1 MKILTIIVSYNF
13 EKWIERCLGSLKTS
27 SHPTDIIVID
37 NCSNDRTVEI
47 IKTQYTH
54 VRLIENHANLGFGKA
69 NNIGMQLALQE
80 GYDAVFLLNQD
91 AWIGSDT
98 LATLAEQSVKHPE
111 FGILSP
117 VHLNGSGEELDKG
130 FASYAQLASIN
141 NLPHR
146 HEPISCPFINAA
158 FWFIPVSTLQ
168 RTGGFSPLFYH
179 YGEDKDYVNRL
190 HFHQYKI
197 GYIPTV
203 YGCHDRE
210 FRKVSFEGFL
220 RAERVYLLSEY
231 TNINYHFTQAFAY
244 GILAG
249 IKKLT
254 IALLKGNIKYA
265 KGYAIYADG
274 ASDTYNV
281 QHHHGAAFE
290 SELVA
295 YRIYF
300 NEKQTTDLYGK
311 FHKGLELEE
320 SQFYPTGEQL
330 KRGFGDDVIKVNSS
344 CGAGTLRGWDGTQ
357 STLIKPVAVRG
368 QRILASGPV
377 RTIVDAE
384 VKGWQYQN
392 KELNMINRYT
402 LYAGHRDA
410 QVDVLF
416 DAPLDKEVFCTGVQN
431 ITGHADMFSDH
442 NGLVASWG
450 TDWPVNDTVKYK
462 KETVGLA
469 TYIPKKY
476 VVKETSDK
484 ENFLYTISAPGKSSF
499 RYYTSFTSCKETFGY
514 PDKEKWFAY
523 VQEWKKALE
532 QPVKITVVKK

>member
-1 MKILTIIVSYNF
+1 MKTFSAICLALLAGGLSASAQGQEKKIEVIVENPWNA
-13 EKWIERCLGSLKTS
+13 EKVDEPVVIDLSSLGAGFTVKSATVFDGTNEIPSQLDDMNGDTRADELAFVINLPASGKKTLNVTLSSLKS
-27 SHPTDIIVID
+27 D
-37 NCSNDRTVEI
+37 
-47 IKTQYTH
+47 KTYP
-54 VRLIENHANLGFGKA
+54 A
-69 NNIGMQLALQE
+69 
-80 GYDAVFLLNQD
+80 
-91 AWIGSDT
+91 
-98 LATLAEQSVKHPE
+98 
-111 FGILSP
+111 
-117 VHLNGSGEELDKG
+117 
-130 FASYAQLASIN
+130 
-141 NLPHR
+141 
-146 HEPISCPFINAA
+146 
-158 FWFIPVSTLQ
+158 
-168 RTGGFSPLFYH
+168 
-179 YGEDKDYVNRL
+179 
-190 HFHQYKI
+190 
-197 GYIPTV
+197 
-203 YGCHDRE
+203 
-210 FRKVSFEGFL
+210 
-220 RAERVYLLSEY
+220 RVYAEMLFRTS
-231 TNINYHFTQAFAY
+231 
-244 GILAG
+244 
-249 IKKLT
+249 KK
-254 IALLKGNIKYA
+254 NKYA

-281 QHHHGAAFE
+281 QHHHGVAFE

-320 SQFYPTGEQL
+320 SQFYPTDEQL

>member
-1 MKILTIIVSYNF
+1 MKTFSAICLALLAGELSASAQGQEKKIEVIVENPWNA
-13 EKWIERCLGSLKTS
+13 EKVDEPVVIDLSSLGAGFTVKSATVFDGTNEIPSQLDDMNGDTRADELAFVINLPASGKKTLNVTLSSLKS
-27 SHPTDIIVID
+27 D
-37 NCSNDRTVEI
+37 
-47 IKTQYTH
+47 KTYP
-54 VRLIENHANLGFGKA
+54 A
-69 NNIGMQLALQE
+69 
-80 GYDAVFLLNQD
+80 
-91 AWIGSDT
+91 
-98 LATLAEQSVKHPE
+98 
-111 FGILSP
+111 
-117 VHLNGSGEELDKG
+117 
-130 FASYAQLASIN
+130 
-141 NLPHR
+141 
-146 HEPISCPFINAA
+146 
-158 FWFIPVSTLQ
+158 
-168 RTGGFSPLFYH
+168 
-179 YGEDKDYVNRL
+179 
-190 HFHQYKI
+190 
-197 GYIPTV
+197 
-203 YGCHDRE
+203 
-210 FRKVSFEGFL
+210 
-220 RAERVYLLSEY
+220 RVYAEMLLRTS
-231 TNINYHFTQAFAY
+231 
-244 GILAG
+244 
-249 IKKLT
+249 KK
-254 IALLKGNIKYA
+254 NKYA

-416 DAPLDKEVFCTGVQN
+416 DAQLDKEVFCTGVQN

>member
-1 MKILTIIVSYNF
+1 MKTFSAICLALLAGELSASAQGQEKKIEVIVENPWNA
-13 EKWIERCLGSLKTS
+13 EKVDEPVVIDLSSLGAGFTVKSATVFDGTNEIPSQLDDMNGDTRADELAFVINLPASGKKTLNVTLSSLKS
-27 SHPTDIIVID
+27 D
-37 NCSNDRTVEI
+37 
-47 IKTQYTH
+47 KTYP
-54 VRLIENHANLGFGKA
+54 A
-69 NNIGMQLALQE
+69 
-80 GYDAVFLLNQD
+80 
-91 AWIGSDT
+91 
-98 LATLAEQSVKHPE
+98 
-111 FGILSP
+111 
-117 VHLNGSGEELDKG
+117 
-130 FASYAQLASIN
+130 
-141 NLPHR
+141 
-146 HEPISCPFINAA
+146 
-158 FWFIPVSTLQ
+158 
-168 RTGGFSPLFYH
+168 
-179 YGEDKDYVNRL
+179 
-190 HFHQYKI
+190 
-197 GYIPTV
+197 
-203 YGCHDRE
+203 
-210 FRKVSFEGFL
+210 
-220 RAERVYLLSEY
+220 RVYAEMLFRTS
-231 TNINYHFTQAFAY
+231 
-244 GILAG
+244 
-249 IKKLT
+249 KK
-254 IALLKGNIKYA
+254 NKYA

-532 QPVKITVVKK
+532 QPVKNTVVKK

>member
-1 MKILTIIVSYNF
+1 MKTFSAICLALLAGELSASAQGQEKKIEVIVENPWNA
-13 EKWIERCLGSLKTS
+13 EKVDEPVVIDLSSLGAGFTVKSATVFDGTNEIPSQLDDMNGDTRADELAFVINLPASGKKTLNVTLSSLKS
-27 SHPTDIIVID
+27 D
-37 NCSNDRTVEI
+37 
-47 IKTQYTH
+47 KTYP
-54 VRLIENHANLGFGKA
+54 A
-69 NNIGMQLALQE
+69 
-80 GYDAVFLLNQD
+80 
-91 AWIGSDT
+91 
-98 LATLAEQSVKHPE
+98 
-111 FGILSP
+111 
-117 VHLNGSGEELDKG
+117 
-130 FASYAQLASIN
+130 
-141 NLPHR
+141 
-146 HEPISCPFINAA
+146 
-158 FWFIPVSTLQ
+158 
-168 RTGGFSPLFYH
+168 
-179 YGEDKDYVNRL
+179 
-190 HFHQYKI
+190 
-197 GYIPTV
+197 
-203 YGCHDRE
+203 
-210 FRKVSFEGFL
+210 
-220 RAERVYLLSEY
+220 RVYAEMLFRTS
-231 TNINYHFTQAFAY
+231 
-244 GILAG
+244 
-249 IKKLT
+249 KK
-254 IALLKGNIKYA
+254 NKYA

-320 SQFYPTGEQL
+320 SQFYPTDEQL

-357 STLIKPVAVRG
+357 STLIKPV
-368 QRILASGPV
+368 

-384 VKGWQYQN
+384 VKGWQYRN

>member
-1 MKILTIIVSYNF
+1 MKTFSAICLALLAGGLSASAQGQEKKIEVIVENPWNA
-13 EKWIERCLGSLKTS
+13 EKVDEPVVIDLSSLGAGFTVKSATVFDGTNEIPSQLDDMNGDTHADELAFVINLPASGKKTLNVTLSSLKS
-27 SHPTDIIVID
+27 D
-37 NCSNDRTVEI
+37 
-47 IKTQYTH
+47 KTYP
-54 VRLIENHANLGFGKA
+54 A
-69 NNIGMQLALQE
+69 
-80 GYDAVFLLNQD
+80 
-91 AWIGSDT
+91 
-98 LATLAEQSVKHPE
+98 
-111 FGILSP
+111 
-117 VHLNGSGEELDKG
+117 
-130 FASYAQLASIN
+130 
-141 NLPHR
+141 
-146 HEPISCPFINAA
+146 
-158 FWFIPVSTLQ
+158 
-168 RTGGFSPLFYH
+168 
-179 YGEDKDYVNRL
+179 
-190 HFHQYKI
+190 
-197 GYIPTV
+197 
-203 YGCHDRE
+203 
-210 FRKVSFEGFL
+210 
-220 RAERVYLLSEY
+220 RVYAEMLFRTS
-231 TNINYHFTQAFAY
+231 
-244 GILAG
+244 
-249 IKKLT
+249 KK
-254 IALLKGNIKYA
+254 NKYA

-320 SQFYPTGEQL
+320 SQFYPTDEQL

>member
-1 MKILTIIVSYNF
+1 MKTFSAICLALLAGELSASAQGQEKKIEVIVENPWNA
-13 EKWIERCLGSLKTS
+13 EKVDEPVVIDLSSLGAGFTVKSATVFDGTNEIPSQLDDMNGDTRADELAFVINLPASGKKTLNVTLSSLKS
-27 SHPTDIIVID
+27 D
-37 NCSNDRTVEI
+37 
-47 IKTQYTH
+47 KTYP
-54 VRLIENHANLGFGKA
+54 A
-69 NNIGMQLALQE
+69 
-80 GYDAVFLLNQD
+80 
-91 AWIGSDT
+91 
-98 LATLAEQSVKHPE
+98 
-111 FGILSP
+111 
-117 VHLNGSGEELDKG
+117 
-130 FASYAQLASIN
+130 
-141 NLPHR
+141 
-146 HEPISCPFINAA
+146 
-158 FWFIPVSTLQ
+158 
-168 RTGGFSPLFYH
+168 
-179 YGEDKDYVNRL
+179 
-190 HFHQYKI
+190 
-197 GYIPTV
+197 
-203 YGCHDRE
+203 
-210 FRKVSFEGFL
+210 
-220 RAERVYLLSEY
+220 RVYAEMLLRTS
-231 TNINYHFTQAFAY
+231 
-244 GILAG
+244 
-249 IKKLT
+249 KK
-254 IALLKGNIKYA
+254 NKYA

-450 TDWPVNDTVKYK
+450 TDWPVNDTLKYK

>member
-1 MKILTIIVSYNF
+1 MKTFSAICLALLAGGLSASAQGQEKKIEVIVENPWNAEKVDEPVVIDLSSLGAGFTVKSATVFDGTNEIPSQLDDMNGDTRADELAFVINLPASGKKTLNVILS
-13 EKWIERCLGSLKTS
+13 SLKS
-27 SHPTDIIVID
+27 D
-37 NCSNDRTVEI
+37 
-47 IKTQYTH
+47 KTYP
-54 VRLIENHANLGFGKA
+54 A
-69 NNIGMQLALQE
+69 
-80 GYDAVFLLNQD
+80 
-91 AWIGSDT
+91 
-98 LATLAEQSVKHPE
+98 
-111 FGILSP
+111 
-117 VHLNGSGEELDKG
+117 
-130 FASYAQLASIN
+130 
-141 NLPHR
+141 
-146 HEPISCPFINAA
+146 
-158 FWFIPVSTLQ
+158 
-168 RTGGFSPLFYH
+168 
-179 YGEDKDYVNRL
+179 
-190 HFHQYKI
+190 
-197 GYIPTV
+197 
-203 YGCHDRE
+203 
-210 FRKVSFEGFL
+210 
-220 RAERVYLLSEY
+220 RVYAEMLFRTS
-231 TNINYHFTQAFAY
+231 
-244 GILAG
+244 
-249 IKKLT
+249 KK
-254 IALLKGNIKYA
+254 NKYA

-320 SQFYPTGEQL
+320 SQFYPTDEQL

-523 VQEWKKALE
+523 VQEWKRRWNSRSKL
-532 QPVKITVVKK
+532 QSSRNSHNINTTSGHRS

>member
-1 MKILTIIVSYNF
+1 MKTFSAICLALLAGGLSASAQGQEKEIEVIVENPWNAEKIDEPVVIDLSSLGAGFTVKSATVFDGTNEIPSQLDDMNGDTRADELAFVINLPASGKKTLNVILS
-13 EKWIERCLGSLKTS
+13 SLKS
-27 SHPTDIIVID
+27 D
-37 NCSNDRTVEI
+37 
-47 IKTQYTH
+47 KTYP
-54 VRLIENHANLGFGKA
+54 A
-69 NNIGMQLALQE
+69 
-80 GYDAVFLLNQD
+80 
-91 AWIGSDT
+91 
-98 LATLAEQSVKHPE
+98 
-111 FGILSP
+111 
-117 VHLNGSGEELDKG
+117 
-130 FASYAQLASIN
+130 
-141 NLPHR
+141 
-146 HEPISCPFINAA
+146 
-158 FWFIPVSTLQ
+158 
-168 RTGGFSPLFYH
+168 
-179 YGEDKDYVNRL
+179 
-190 HFHQYKI
+190 
-197 GYIPTV
+197 
-203 YGCHDRE
+203 
-210 FRKVSFEGFL
+210 
-220 RAERVYLLSEY
+220 RVYAEMLFRTS
-231 TNINYHFTQAFAY
+231 
-244 GILAG
+244 
-249 IKKLT
+249 KK
-254 IALLKGNIKYA
+254 NKYA

-514 PDKEKWFAY
+514 PNKEKWFAY

>member
-1 MKILTIIVSYNF
+1 MKTFSAICLALLAGELSASAQGQEKKIEVIVENPWNA
-13 EKWIERCLGSLKTS
+13 EKVDEPVVIDLSSLGAGFTVKSATVFDGTNEIPSQLDDMNGDTRADELAFVINLPASGKKTLNVTLSSLKS
-27 SHPTDIIVID
+27 D
-37 NCSNDRTVEI
+37 
-47 IKTQYTH
+47 KTYP
-54 VRLIENHANLGFGKA
+54 A
-69 NNIGMQLALQE
+69 
-80 GYDAVFLLNQD
+80 
-91 AWIGSDT
+91 
-98 LATLAEQSVKHPE
+98 
-111 FGILSP
+111 
-117 VHLNGSGEELDKG
+117 
-130 FASYAQLASIN
+130 
-141 NLPHR
+141 
-146 HEPISCPFINAA
+146 
-158 FWFIPVSTLQ
+158 
-168 RTGGFSPLFYH
+168 
-179 YGEDKDYVNRL
+179 
-190 HFHQYKI
+190 
-197 GYIPTV
+197 
-203 YGCHDRE
+203 
-210 FRKVSFEGFL
+210 
-220 RAERVYLLSEY
+220 RVYAEMLFRTS
-231 TNINYHFTQAFAY
+231 
-244 GILAG
+244 
-249 IKKLT
+249 KK
-254 IALLKGNIKYA
+254 NKYA

>member
-1 MKILTIIVSYNF
+1 MKTFSAICLALLAGELSASAQGQEKKIEVIVENPWNA
-13 EKWIERCLGSLKTS
+13 EKIDEPVVIDLSSLGAGFTVKSATVFDGTNEIPSQLDDMNGDTRADELAFVINLPASGKKTLNVTLSSLKS
-27 SHPTDIIVID
+27 D
-37 NCSNDRTVEI
+37 
-47 IKTQYTH
+47 KTYP
-54 VRLIENHANLGFGKA
+54 A
-69 NNIGMQLALQE
+69 
-80 GYDAVFLLNQD
+80 
-91 AWIGSDT
+91 
-98 LATLAEQSVKHPE
+98 
-111 FGILSP
+111 
-117 VHLNGSGEELDKG
+117 
-130 FASYAQLASIN
+130 
-141 NLPHR
+141 
-146 HEPISCPFINAA
+146 
-158 FWFIPVSTLQ
+158 
-168 RTGGFSPLFYH
+168 
-179 YGEDKDYVNRL
+179 
-190 HFHQYKI
+190 
-197 GYIPTV
+197 
-203 YGCHDRE
+203 
-210 FRKVSFEGFL
+210 
-220 RAERVYLLSEY
+220 RVYAEMLFRTS
-231 TNINYHFTQAFAY
+231 
-244 GILAG
+244 
-249 IKKLT
+249 KK
-254 IALLKGNIKYA
+254 NKYA

-320 SQFYPTGEQL
+320 SQFYPTDEQL

>member
-1 MKILTIIVSYNF
+1 MKTFSAICLALLAGGLSASAQGQEKEIEVIVENPWNAEKIDEPVVIDLSSLGAGFTVKSATVFDGTNEISSQLDDMNGDTRADELAFVINLPASGKKTLNVILS
-13 EKWIERCLGSLKTS
+13 SLKS
-27 SHPTDIIVID
+27 D
-37 NCSNDRTVEI
+37 
-47 IKTQYTH
+47 KTYP
-54 VRLIENHANLGFGKA
+54 A
-69 NNIGMQLALQE
+69 
-80 GYDAVFLLNQD
+80 
-91 AWIGSDT
+91 
-98 LATLAEQSVKHPE
+98 
-111 FGILSP
+111 
-117 VHLNGSGEELDKG
+117 
-130 FASYAQLASIN
+130 
-141 NLPHR
+141 
-146 HEPISCPFINAA
+146 
-158 FWFIPVSTLQ
+158 
-168 RTGGFSPLFYH
+168 
-179 YGEDKDYVNRL
+179 
-190 HFHQYKI
+190 
-197 GYIPTV
+197 
-203 YGCHDRE
+203 
-210 FRKVSFEGFL
+210 
-220 RAERVYLLSEY
+220 RVYAEMLFRTS
-231 TNINYHFTQAFAY
+231 
-244 GILAG
+244 
-249 IKKLT
+249 KK
-254 IALLKGNIKYA
+254 NKYA

-484 ENFLYTISAPGKSSF
+484 ENFLYTISAPRKSSF

>member
-1 MKILTIIVSYNF
+1 MKTFSAICLALLAGELSASAQGQEKKIEVIVENPWNA
-13 EKWIERCLGSLKTS
+13 EKGDEPVVIDLSSLGAGFTVKSATVFDGTNEIPSQLDDMNGDTRADELAFVINLPASGKKTLNVTLSSLKS
-27 SHPTDIIVID
+27 D
-37 NCSNDRTVEI
+37 
-47 IKTQYTH
+47 KTYP
-54 VRLIENHANLGFGKA
+54 A
-69 NNIGMQLALQE
+69 
-80 GYDAVFLLNQD
+80 
-91 AWIGSDT
+91 
-98 LATLAEQSVKHPE
+98 
-111 FGILSP
+111 
-117 VHLNGSGEELDKG
+117 
-130 FASYAQLASIN
+130 
-141 NLPHR
+141 
-146 HEPISCPFINAA
+146 
-158 FWFIPVSTLQ
+158 
-168 RTGGFSPLFYH
+168 
-179 YGEDKDYVNRL
+179 
-190 HFHQYKI
+190 
-197 GYIPTV
+197 
-203 YGCHDRE
+203 
-210 FRKVSFEGFL
+210 
-220 RAERVYLLSEY
+220 RVYAEMLLRTS
-231 TNINYHFTQAFAY
+231 
-244 GILAG
+244 
-249 IKKLT
+249 KK
-254 IALLKGNIKYA
+254 NKYA

>member
-1 MKILTIIVSYNF
+1 MKTFSAICLALLAGELSASAQGQEKKIEVIVENPWNA
-13 EKWIERCLGSLKTS
+13 EKVDEPVVIDLSSLGAGFTVKSATVFDGTNEIPSQLDDMNGDTRADELAFVINLPASGKKTLNVTLSSLKS
-27 SHPTDIIVID
+27 D
-37 NCSNDRTVEI
+37 
-47 IKTQYTH
+47 KTYP
-54 VRLIENHANLGFGKA
+54 A
-69 NNIGMQLALQE
+69 
-80 GYDAVFLLNQD
+80 
-91 AWIGSDT
+91 
-98 LATLAEQSVKHPE
+98 
-111 FGILSP
+111 
-117 VHLNGSGEELDKG
+117 
-130 FASYAQLASIN
+130 
-141 NLPHR
+141 
-146 HEPISCPFINAA
+146 
-158 FWFIPVSTLQ
+158 
-168 RTGGFSPLFYH
+168 
-179 YGEDKDYVNRL
+179 
-190 HFHQYKI
+190 
-197 GYIPTV
+197 
-203 YGCHDRE
+203 
-210 FRKVSFEGFL
+210 
-220 RAERVYLLSEY
+220 RVYAEMLFRTS
-231 TNINYHFTQAFAY
+231 
-244 GILAG
+244 
-249 IKKLT
+249 KK
-254 IALLKGNIKYA
+254 NKYA

-484 ENFLYTISAPGKSSF
+484 ENFLYTISVPGKSSF

>member
-1 MKILTIIVSYNF
+1 MKTFSAICLALLAGGLSASAQGQEKKIEVIVENPWNA
-13 EKWIERCLGSLKTS
+13 EKVDEPVVIDLSSLGAGFTVKSATVFDGTNEIPSQLDDMNGDTRADELAFVINLPALGKKTLNVTLSSLKS
-27 SHPTDIIVID
+27 D
-37 NCSNDRTVEI
+37 
-47 IKTQYTH
+47 KTYP
-54 VRLIENHANLGFGKA
+54 A
-69 NNIGMQLALQE
+69 
-80 GYDAVFLLNQD
+80 
-91 AWIGSDT
+91 
-98 LATLAEQSVKHPE
+98 
-111 FGILSP
+111 
-117 VHLNGSGEELDKG
+117 
-130 FASYAQLASIN
+130 
-141 NLPHR
+141 
-146 HEPISCPFINAA
+146 
-158 FWFIPVSTLQ
+158 
-168 RTGGFSPLFYH
+168 
-179 YGEDKDYVNRL
+179 
-190 HFHQYKI
+190 
-197 GYIPTV
+197 
-203 YGCHDRE
+203 
-210 FRKVSFEGFL
+210 
-220 RAERVYLLSEY
+220 RVYAEMLFRTS
-231 TNINYHFTQAFAY
+231 
-244 GILAG
+244 
-249 IKKLT
+249 KK
-254 IALLKGNIKYA
+254 NKYA

-320 SQFYPTGEQL
+320 SQFYPTDEQL

>member
-1 MKILTIIVSYNF
+1 MKTFSAICLALLAGGLSASAQGQEKKIEVIVENPWNA
-13 EKWIERCLGSLKTS
+13 EKVDEPVVIDLSSLGAGFTVKSATVFDGTNEIPSQLDDMNGDTRADELAFVINLPASGKKTLNVTLSSLKS
-27 SHPTDIIVID
+27 D
-37 NCSNDRTVEI
+37 
-47 IKTQYTH
+47 KTYP
-54 VRLIENHANLGFGKA
+54 A
-69 NNIGMQLALQE
+69 
-80 GYDAVFLLNQD
+80 
-91 AWIGSDT
+91 
-98 LATLAEQSVKHPE
+98 
-111 FGILSP
+111 
-117 VHLNGSGEELDKG
+117 
-130 FASYAQLASIN
+130 
-141 NLPHR
+141 
-146 HEPISCPFINAA
+146 
-158 FWFIPVSTLQ
+158 
-168 RTGGFSPLFYH
+168 
-179 YGEDKDYVNRL
+179 
-190 HFHQYKI
+190 
-197 GYIPTV
+197 
-203 YGCHDRE
+203 
-210 FRKVSFEGFL
+210 
-220 RAERVYLLSEY
+220 RVYAEMLFRTS
-231 TNINYHFTQAFAY
+231 
-244 GILAG
+244 
-249 IKKLT
+249 KK
-254 IALLKGNIKYA
+254 NKYA

-320 SQFYPTGEQL
+320 SQFYPTDEQL
-330 KRGFGDDVIKVNSS
+330 KRSFGDDVIKVNSS

-410 QVDVLF
+410 QIDVLF

>member
-1 MKILTIIVSYNF
+1 MKTFSAICLALLAGGLSALAQGQEKKIEVIVENLWNA
-13 EKWIERCLGSLKTS
+13 EKVDEPVVIDLSSLGAGFTVKSATVFDGTNEIPSQLDDMNGDTRADELAFVINLPASGKKTLNVTLSSLKS
-27 SHPTDIIVID
+27 D
-37 NCSNDRTVEI
+37 
-47 IKTQYTH
+47 KTYP
-54 VRLIENHANLGFGKA
+54 A
-69 NNIGMQLALQE
+69 
-80 GYDAVFLLNQD
+80 
-91 AWIGSDT
+91 
-98 LATLAEQSVKHPE
+98 
-111 FGILSP
+111 
-117 VHLNGSGEELDKG
+117 
-130 FASYAQLASIN
+130 
-141 NLPHR
+141 
-146 HEPISCPFINAA
+146 
-158 FWFIPVSTLQ
+158 
-168 RTGGFSPLFYH
+168 
-179 YGEDKDYVNRL
+179 
-190 HFHQYKI
+190 
-197 GYIPTV
+197 
-203 YGCHDRE
+203 
-210 FRKVSFEGFL
+210 
-220 RAERVYLLSEY
+220 RVYAEMLFRTS
-231 TNINYHFTQAFAY
+231 
-244 GILAG
+244 
-249 IKKLT
+249 KK
-254 IALLKGNIKYA
+254 NKYA

-320 SQFYPTGEQL
+320 SQFYPTDEQL

-484 ENFLYTISAPGKSSF
+484 ENFLYTISVPGKSSF

>member
-1 MKILTIIVSYNF
+1 MKTFSAICLALLAGGLSASAQGQEKEIEVIVENPWNA
-13 EKWIERCLGSLKTS
+13 EKVDEPVVIDLSSLGAGFTVKSATVFDGTNEIPSQLDDMNGDTRADELAFVINLPASGKKTLNVTLSSLKS
-27 SHPTDIIVID
+27 D
-37 NCSNDRTVEI
+37 
-47 IKTQYTH
+47 KTYP
-54 VRLIENHANLGFGKA
+54 A
-69 NNIGMQLALQE
+69 
-80 GYDAVFLLNQD
+80 
-91 AWIGSDT
+91 
-98 LATLAEQSVKHPE
+98 
-111 FGILSP
+111 
-117 VHLNGSGEELDKG
+117 
-130 FASYAQLASIN
+130 
-141 NLPHR
+141 
-146 HEPISCPFINAA
+146 
-158 FWFIPVSTLQ
+158 
-168 RTGGFSPLFYH
+168 
-179 YGEDKDYVNRL
+179 
-190 HFHQYKI
+190 
-197 GYIPTV
+197 
-203 YGCHDRE
+203 
-210 FRKVSFEGFL
+210 
-220 RAERVYLLSEY
+220 RVYAEMLFRTS
-231 TNINYHFTQAFAY
+231 
-244 GILAG
+244 
-249 IKKLT
+249 KK
-254 IALLKGNIKYA
+254 NKYA
-265 KGYAIYADG
+265 KGYAIYVDG

>member
-1 MKILTIIVSYNF
+1 MKTLSAICLALLAGELSASAQGQEKKIEVIVENPWNAEKIDEPVVIDLSSLGAGFTVKSATVFDGTNEIPSQLDDMNGDTRADELAFVINLPASGKKTLNVILS
-13 EKWIERCLGSLKTS
+13 SLKS
-27 SHPTDIIVID
+27 D
-37 NCSNDRTVEI
+37 
-47 IKTQYTH
+47 KTYP
-54 VRLIENHANLGFGKA
+54 A
-69 NNIGMQLALQE
+69 
-80 GYDAVFLLNQD
+80 
-91 AWIGSDT
+91 
-98 LATLAEQSVKHPE
+98 
-111 FGILSP
+111 
-117 VHLNGSGEELDKG
+117 
-130 FASYAQLASIN
+130 
-141 NLPHR
+141 
-146 HEPISCPFINAA
+146 
-158 FWFIPVSTLQ
+158 
-168 RTGGFSPLFYH
+168 
-179 YGEDKDYVNRL
+179 
-190 HFHQYKI
+190 
-197 GYIPTV
+197 
-203 YGCHDRE
+203 
-210 FRKVSFEGFL
+210 
-220 RAERVYLLSEY
+220 RVYAEMLFRTS
-231 TNINYHFTQAFAY
+231 
-244 GILAG
+244 
-249 IKKLT
+249 KK
-254 IALLKGNIKYA
+254 NKYA

>member
-1 MKILTIIVSYNF
+1 MKTFSAICLALLAGELSASAQGQEKKIEVIVENPWNA
-13 EKWIERCLGSLKTS
+13 EKVDEPVVIDLSSLGAGFTVKSATVFDGTNEISSQLDDMNGDTRADELAFVINLPASGKKTLNVTLSSLKS
-27 SHPTDIIVID
+27 D
-37 NCSNDRTVEI
+37 
-47 IKTQYTH
+47 KTYP
-54 VRLIENHANLGFGKA
+54 A
-69 NNIGMQLALQE
+69 
-80 GYDAVFLLNQD
+80 
-91 AWIGSDT
+91 
-98 LATLAEQSVKHPE
+98 
-111 FGILSP
+111 
-117 VHLNGSGEELDKG
+117 
-130 FASYAQLASIN
+130 
-141 NLPHR
+141 
-146 HEPISCPFINAA
+146 
-158 FWFIPVSTLQ
+158 
-168 RTGGFSPLFYH
+168 
-179 YGEDKDYVNRL
+179 
-190 HFHQYKI
+190 
-197 GYIPTV
+197 
-203 YGCHDRE
+203 
-210 FRKVSFEGFL
+210 
-220 RAERVYLLSEY
+220 RVYAEMLLRTS
-231 TNINYHFTQAFAY
+231 
-244 GILAG
+244 
-249 IKKLT
+249 KK
-254 IALLKGNIKYA
+254 NKYA

>member
-1 MKILTIIVSYNF
+1 MKTFSAICLALLAGELSASAQGQEKKIEVIVENPWNA
-13 EKWIERCLGSLKTS
+13 EKVDEPVVIDLSSLGAGFTVKSATVFNGTNEIPSQLDDMNGDTRADELAFVINLPASGKKTLNVTLSSLKS
-27 SHPTDIIVID
+27 D
-37 NCSNDRTVEI
+37 
-47 IKTQYTH
+47 KTYP
-54 VRLIENHANLGFGKA
+54 A
-69 NNIGMQLALQE
+69 
-80 GYDAVFLLNQD
+80 
-91 AWIGSDT
+91 
-98 LATLAEQSVKHPE
+98 
-111 FGILSP
+111 
-117 VHLNGSGEELDKG
+117 
-130 FASYAQLASIN
+130 
-141 NLPHR
+141 
-146 HEPISCPFINAA
+146 
-158 FWFIPVSTLQ
+158 
-168 RTGGFSPLFYH
+168 
-179 YGEDKDYVNRL
+179 
-190 HFHQYKI
+190 
-197 GYIPTV
+197 
-203 YGCHDRE
+203 
-210 FRKVSFEGFL
+210 
-220 RAERVYLLSEY
+220 RVYAEMLLRTS
-231 TNINYHFTQAFAY
+231 
-244 GILAG
+244 
-249 IKKLT
+249 KK
-254 IALLKGNIKYA
+254 NKYA

>member
-1 MKILTIIVSYNF
+1 MKTFSAICLALLAGGLSASAQGQEKEIEVIVENPWNA
-13 EKWIERCLGSLKTS
+13 EKIDE
-27 SHPTDIIVID
+27 PVVID
-37 NCSNDRTVEI
+37 LSSLGAGFTVKSATVFDGTNEI
-47 IKTQYTH
+47 PS
-54 VRLIENHANLGFGKA
+54 
-69 NNIGMQLALQE
+69 QLDDMN
-80 GYDAVFLLNQD
+80 G
-91 AWIGSDT
+91 DT
-98 LATLAEQSVKHPE
+98 RADELAFV
-111 FGILSP
+111 I
-117 VHLNGSGEELDKG
+117 
-130 FASYAQLASIN
+130 
-141 NLPHR
+141 NLPA
-146 HEPISCPFINAA
+146 SGKK
-158 FWFIPVSTLQ
+158 TLNVTLS
-168 RTGGFSPLFYH
+168 RLKS
-179 YGEDKDYVNRL
+179 DKTY
-190 HFHQYKI
+190 
-197 GYIPTV
+197 P
-203 YGCHDRE
+203 
-210 FRKVSFEGFL
+210 
-220 RAERVYLLSEY
+220 ARVYAEMLFRTS
-231 TNINYHFTQAFAY
+231 
-244 GILAG
+244 
-249 IKKLT
+249 KK
-254 IALLKGNIKYA
+254 NKYA

>member
-1 MKILTIIVSYNF
+1 MKTFSAICLALLAGELSASAQGQEKKIEVIVENPWNA
-13 EKWIERCLGSLKTS
+13 EKVDEPVVIDLSSLGAGFTVKSATVFDGTNEIPSQLDDMNGDTRADELAFVINLPASGKKTLNVTLSSLKS
-27 SHPTDIIVID
+27 D
-37 NCSNDRTVEI
+37 
-47 IKTQYTH
+47 KTYP
-54 VRLIENHANLGFGKA
+54 A
-69 NNIGMQLALQE
+69 
-80 GYDAVFLLNQD
+80 
-91 AWIGSDT
+91 
-98 LATLAEQSVKHPE
+98 
-111 FGILSP
+111 
-117 VHLNGSGEELDKG
+117 
-130 FASYAQLASIN
+130 
-141 NLPHR
+141 
-146 HEPISCPFINAA
+146 
-158 FWFIPVSTLQ
+158 
-168 RTGGFSPLFYH
+168 
-179 YGEDKDYVNRL
+179 
-190 HFHQYKI
+190 
-197 GYIPTV
+197 
-203 YGCHDRE
+203 
-210 FRKVSFEGFL
+210 
-220 RAERVYLLSEY
+220 RVYAEMLFRTS
-231 TNINYHFTQAFAY
+231 
-244 GILAG
+244 
-249 IKKLT
+249 KK
-254 IALLKGNIKYA
+254 NKYA

-274 ASDTYNV
+274 ASDTYNI

-392 KELNMINRYT
+392 KEVNMINRYT

>member
-1 MKILTIIVSYNF
+1 MKTFSAICLALLAGGLSASAQGQEKKIEVIVENPWNAEKVDEPVVIDLSYLGAGFTVKSATVFDGTNEIPSQLDDMNGDTRADELAFVINLPASGKKTLNVILS
-13 EKWIERCLGSLKTS
+13 SLKS
-27 SHPTDIIVID
+27 D
-37 NCSNDRTVEI
+37 
-47 IKTQYTH
+47 KTYP
-54 VRLIENHANLGFGKA
+54 A
-69 NNIGMQLALQE
+69 
-80 GYDAVFLLNQD
+80 
-91 AWIGSDT
+91 
-98 LATLAEQSVKHPE
+98 
-111 FGILSP
+111 
-117 VHLNGSGEELDKG
+117 
-130 FASYAQLASIN
+130 
-141 NLPHR
+141 
-146 HEPISCPFINAA
+146 
-158 FWFIPVSTLQ
+158 
-168 RTGGFSPLFYH
+168 
-179 YGEDKDYVNRL
+179 
-190 HFHQYKI
+190 
-197 GYIPTV
+197 
-203 YGCHDRE
+203 
-210 FRKVSFEGFL
+210 
-220 RAERVYLLSEY
+220 RVYAEMLFRTS
-231 TNINYHFTQAFAY
+231 
-244 GILAG
+244 
-249 IKKLT
+249 KK
-254 IALLKGNIKYA
+254 NKYA

-320 SQFYPTGEQL
+320 SQFYPTDEQL

>member
-1 MKILTIIVSYNF
+1 MKTFSAICLALLAGGLSASAQGQEKKIEVIVENPWNA
-13 EKWIERCLGSLKTS
+13 EKVDEPVVIDLSSLGAGFTVKSATVFDGTNEIPSQLDDMNGNTRADELAFVINLPASGKKTLNVTLSSLKS
-27 SHPTDIIVID
+27 D
-37 NCSNDRTVEI
+37 
-47 IKTQYTH
+47 KTYP
-54 VRLIENHANLGFGKA
+54 A
-69 NNIGMQLALQE
+69 
-80 GYDAVFLLNQD
+80 
-91 AWIGSDT
+91 
-98 LATLAEQSVKHPE
+98 
-111 FGILSP
+111 
-117 VHLNGSGEELDKG
+117 
-130 FASYAQLASIN
+130 
-141 NLPHR
+141 
-146 HEPISCPFINAA
+146 
-158 FWFIPVSTLQ
+158 
-168 RTGGFSPLFYH
+168 
-179 YGEDKDYVNRL
+179 
-190 HFHQYKI
+190 
-197 GYIPTV
+197 
-203 YGCHDRE
+203 
-210 FRKVSFEGFL
+210 
-220 RAERVYLLSEY
+220 RVYAEMLFRTS
-231 TNINYHFTQAFAY
+231 
-244 GILAG
+244 
-249 IKKLT
+249 KK
-254 IALLKGNIKYA
+254 NKYA

-320 SQFYPTGEQL
+320 SQFYPTDEQL

-523 VQEWKKALE
+523 VQVWKKALE

>member
-1 MKILTIIVSYNF
+1 MKTFSAICLALLAGGLSASAQGQEKKIEVIVENPWNAEKVDEPVVIDLSSLGAGFTVKSATVFDGTNEIPSQLDDMNGDTRADELAFVINLPASGKKTLNVILS
-13 EKWIERCLGSLKTS
+13 SLKS
-27 SHPTDIIVID
+27 D
-37 NCSNDRTVEI
+37 
-47 IKTQYTH
+47 KTYP
-54 VRLIENHANLGFGKA
+54 A
-69 NNIGMQLALQE
+69 
-80 GYDAVFLLNQD
+80 
-91 AWIGSDT
+91 
-98 LATLAEQSVKHPE
+98 
-111 FGILSP
+111 
-117 VHLNGSGEELDKG
+117 
-130 FASYAQLASIN
+130 
-141 NLPHR
+141 
-146 HEPISCPFINAA
+146 
-158 FWFIPVSTLQ
+158 
-168 RTGGFSPLFYH
+168 
-179 YGEDKDYVNRL
+179 
-190 HFHQYKI
+190 
-197 GYIPTV
+197 
-203 YGCHDRE
+203 
-210 FRKVSFEGFL
+210 
-220 RAERVYLLSEY
+220 RVYAEMLFRTS
-231 TNINYHFTQAFAY
+231 
-244 GILAG
+244 
-249 IKKLT
+249 KK
-254 IALLKGNIKYA
+254 NKYA

-320 SQFYPTGEQL
+320 SQFYPTDEQL

-514 PDKEKWFAY
+514 PNKEKWFAY
-523 VQEWKKALE
+523 IQEWKKALE

>member
-1 MKILTIIVSYNF
+1 MKTFSAICLALLAGGLSASAQGQEKKIEVIVENPWNA
-13 EKWIERCLGSLKTS
+13 EKVDEPVVIDLSSLGAGFTVKSATVFDGTNEIPSQLDDMNGDTRADELAFVINLPASGKKTLNVTLSSLKS
-27 SHPTDIIVID
+27 D
-37 NCSNDRTVEI
+37 
-47 IKTQYTH
+47 KTYP
-54 VRLIENHANLGFGKA
+54 A
-69 NNIGMQLALQE
+69 
-80 GYDAVFLLNQD
+80 
-91 AWIGSDT
+91 
-98 LATLAEQSVKHPE
+98 
-111 FGILSP
+111 
-117 VHLNGSGEELDKG
+117 
-130 FASYAQLASIN
+130 
-141 NLPHR
+141 
-146 HEPISCPFINAA
+146 
-158 FWFIPVSTLQ
+158 
-168 RTGGFSPLFYH
+168 
-179 YGEDKDYVNRL
+179 
-190 HFHQYKI
+190 
-197 GYIPTV
+197 
-203 YGCHDRE
+203 
-210 FRKVSFEGFL
+210 
-220 RAERVYLLSEY
+220 RVYAEMLFRTS
-231 TNINYHFTQAFAY
+231 
-244 GILAG
+244 
-249 IKKLT
+249 KK
-254 IALLKGNIKYA
+254 NKYA

-320 SQFYPTGEQL
+320 SQFYPTDEQL

-368 QRILASGPV
+368 QRILTSGPV

-462 KETVGLA
+462 KETIGLA

>member
-1 MKILTIIVSYNF
+1 MKTFSAICLALLAGGLSASAQGQEKKIEVIVENPWNA
-13 EKWIERCLGSLKTS
+13 EKVDEPVVIDLSSLGAGFTVKSATVFDGTNEIPSQLDDMNGDTRADELAFVINLPASGKKTLNVTLSSLKS
-27 SHPTDIIVID
+27 D
-37 NCSNDRTVEI
+37 
-47 IKTQYTH
+47 KTYP
-54 VRLIENHANLGFGKA
+54 A
-69 NNIGMQLALQE
+69 
-80 GYDAVFLLNQD
+80 
-91 AWIGSDT
+91 
-98 LATLAEQSVKHPE
+98 
-111 FGILSP
+111 
-117 VHLNGSGEELDKG
+117 
-130 FASYAQLASIN
+130 
-141 NLPHR
+141 
-146 HEPISCPFINAA
+146 
-158 FWFIPVSTLQ
+158 
-168 RTGGFSPLFYH
+168 
-179 YGEDKDYVNRL
+179 
-190 HFHQYKI
+190 
-197 GYIPTV
+197 
-203 YGCHDRE
+203 
-210 FRKVSFEGFL
+210 
-220 RAERVYLLSEY
+220 RVYAEMLFRTS
-231 TNINYHFTQAFAY
+231 
-244 GILAG
+244 
-249 IKKLT
+249 KK
-254 IALLKGNIKYA
+254 NKYA

-274 ASDTYNV
+274 ASDTYNI

-320 SQFYPTGEQL
+320 SQFYPTDEQL

-484 ENFLYTISAPGKSSF
+484 ENFLYTISVPGKSSF

>member
-1 MKILTIIVSYNF
+1 MKTFSAICLALLAGELSASAQGQEKKIEVIVENPWNA
-13 EKWIERCLGSLKTS
+13 EKVDEPVVIDLSSLGAGFTVKSATVFDGTNEIPSQLDDMNGDTRADELAFVINLPASGKKTLNVTLSSLKS
-27 SHPTDIIVID
+27 D
-37 NCSNDRTVEI
+37 
-47 IKTQYTH
+47 KTYP
-54 VRLIENHANLGFGKA
+54 A
-69 NNIGMQLALQE
+69 
-80 GYDAVFLLNQD
+80 
-91 AWIGSDT
+91 
-98 LATLAEQSVKHPE
+98 
-111 FGILSP
+111 
-117 VHLNGSGEELDKG
+117 
-130 FASYAQLASIN
+130 
-141 NLPHR
+141 
-146 HEPISCPFINAA
+146 
-158 FWFIPVSTLQ
+158 
-168 RTGGFSPLFYH
+168 
-179 YGEDKDYVNRL
+179 
-190 HFHQYKI
+190 
-197 GYIPTV
+197 
-203 YGCHDRE
+203 
-210 FRKVSFEGFL
+210 
-220 RAERVYLLSEY
+220 RVYAEMLFRTS
-231 TNINYHFTQAFAY
+231 
-244 GILAG
+244 
-249 IKKLT
+249 KK
-254 IALLKGNIKYA
+254 NKYA
-265 KGYAIYADG
+265 KGYAIYTDG

-514 PDKEKWFAY
+514 SDKEKWFAY

>member
-1 MKILTIIVSYNF
+1 MKTFSAICLALLAGGLSASAQGQEKKIEVIVENPWNA
-13 EKWIERCLGSLKTS
+13 EKVDEPVVIDLSSLGAGFTVKSATVFDGTNEIPSQLDDMNGDTRADELAFVINLPASGKKTLNVTLSSLKS
-27 SHPTDIIVID
+27 D
-37 NCSNDRTVEI
+37 
-47 IKTQYTH
+47 KTYP
-54 VRLIENHANLGFGKA
+54 A
-69 NNIGMQLALQE
+69 
-80 GYDAVFLLNQD
+80 
-91 AWIGSDT
+91 
-98 LATLAEQSVKHPE
+98 
-111 FGILSP
+111 
-117 VHLNGSGEELDKG
+117 
-130 FASYAQLASIN
+130 
-141 NLPHR
+141 
-146 HEPISCPFINAA
+146 
-158 FWFIPVSTLQ
+158 
-168 RTGGFSPLFYH
+168 
-179 YGEDKDYVNRL
+179 
-190 HFHQYKI
+190 
-197 GYIPTV
+197 
-203 YGCHDRE
+203 
-210 FRKVSFEGFL
+210 
-220 RAERVYLLSEY
+220 RVYAEMLLRTS
-231 TNINYHFTQAFAY
+231 
-244 GILAG
+244 
-249 IKKLT
+249 KK
-254 IALLKGNIKYA
+254 NKYA

-344 CGAGTLRGWDGTQ
+344 CGAGTLRGWNGTQ

>member
-1 MKILTIIVSYNF
+1 MKTFSAICLALLAGGLSASAQGQEKKIEVIVENPWNA
-13 EKWIERCLGSLKTS
+13 EKVDEPVVIDLSSLGAGFTVKSATVFDGTNEIPSQLDDMNGDTRADELAFVINLPASGKKTLNVTLSSLKS
-27 SHPTDIIVID
+27 D
-37 NCSNDRTVEI
+37 
-47 IKTQYTH
+47 KTYP
-54 VRLIENHANLGFGKA
+54 A
-69 NNIGMQLALQE
+69 
-80 GYDAVFLLNQD
+80 
-91 AWIGSDT
+91 
-98 LATLAEQSVKHPE
+98 
-111 FGILSP
+111 
-117 VHLNGSGEELDKG
+117 
-130 FASYAQLASIN
+130 
-141 NLPHR
+141 
-146 HEPISCPFINAA
+146 
-158 FWFIPVSTLQ
+158 
-168 RTGGFSPLFYH
+168 
-179 YGEDKDYVNRL
+179 
-190 HFHQYKI
+190 
-197 GYIPTV
+197 
-203 YGCHDRE
+203 
-210 FRKVSFEGFL
+210 
-220 RAERVYLLSEY
+220 RVYAEMLFRTS
-231 TNINYHFTQAFAY
+231 
-244 GILAG
+244 
-249 IKKLT
+249 KK
-254 IALLKGNIKYA
+254 NKYA

-320 SQFYPTGEQL
+320 SQFYPTDEQL

-368 QRILASGPV
+368 QRILALGPV

-532 QPVKITVVKK
+532 QPVKITIVKK

>member
-1 MKILTIIVSYNF
+1 MKTFSAICLALLAGGLSASAQGQEKKIEVIVENPWNA
-13 EKWIERCLGSLKTS
+13 EKVDEPVVIDLSSLGAGFTVKSATVFDGTNEIPSQLDDMNGDTRADELAFVINLPASGKKTLNVTLSSLKS
-27 SHPTDIIVID
+27 D
-37 NCSNDRTVEI
+37 
-47 IKTQYTH
+47 KTYP
-54 VRLIENHANLGFGKA
+54 A
-69 NNIGMQLALQE
+69 
-80 GYDAVFLLNQD
+80 
-91 AWIGSDT
+91 
-98 LATLAEQSVKHPE
+98 
-111 FGILSP
+111 
-117 VHLNGSGEELDKG
+117 
-130 FASYAQLASIN
+130 
-141 NLPHR
+141 
-146 HEPISCPFINAA
+146 
-158 FWFIPVSTLQ
+158 
-168 RTGGFSPLFYH
+168 
-179 YGEDKDYVNRL
+179 
-190 HFHQYKI
+190 
-197 GYIPTV
+197 
-203 YGCHDRE
+203 
-210 FRKVSFEGFL
+210 
-220 RAERVYLLSEY
+220 RVYAEMLFRTS
-231 TNINYHFTQAFAY
+231 
-244 GILAG
+244 
-249 IKKLT
+249 KK
-254 IALLKGNIKYA
+254 NKYA

-320 SQFYPTGEQL
+320 SQFYPTDEQL

-442 NGLVASWG
+442 NGLIASWG

>member
-1 MKILTIIVSYNF
+1 MKTFSAICLALLAGGLSASAQGQEKEIEVIVENPWNAEKIDEPVVIDLSSLGAGFTVKSATVFDGTNEIPSQLDDMNGDTRADELAFVINLPASGKKTLNVILS
-13 EKWIERCLGSLKTS
+13 SLKS
-27 SHPTDIIVID
+27 D
-37 NCSNDRTVEI
+37 
-47 IKTQYTH
+47 KTYP
-54 VRLIENHANLGFGKA
+54 A
-69 NNIGMQLALQE
+69 
-80 GYDAVFLLNQD
+80 
-91 AWIGSDT
+91 
-98 LATLAEQSVKHPE
+98 
-111 FGILSP
+111 
-117 VHLNGSGEELDKG
+117 
-130 FASYAQLASIN
+130 
-141 NLPHR
+141 
-146 HEPISCPFINAA
+146 
-158 FWFIPVSTLQ
+158 
-168 RTGGFSPLFYH
+168 
-179 YGEDKDYVNRL
+179 
-190 HFHQYKI
+190 
-197 GYIPTV
+197 
-203 YGCHDRE
+203 
-210 FRKVSFEGFL
+210 
-220 RAERVYLLSEY
+220 RVYAEMLFRTS
-231 TNINYHFTQAFAY
+231 
-244 GILAG
+244 
-249 IKKLT
+249 KK
-254 IALLKGNIKYA
+254 NKYA

-462 KETVGLA
+462 KKTVGLA

>member
-1 MKILTIIVSYNF
+1 MKTFSAICLALLAGGLSASAQGQEKKIEVIVENPWNAEKVDEPVVIDLSSLGAGFTVKSATVFDGTNEIPSQLDDMNGDTRADELAFVINLPASGKKILNVTLS
-13 EKWIERCLGSLKTS
+13 SLKS
-27 SHPTDIIVID
+27 D
-37 NCSNDRTVEI
+37 
-47 IKTQYTH
+47 KTYP
-54 VRLIENHANLGFGKA
+54 A
-69 NNIGMQLALQE
+69 
-80 GYDAVFLLNQD
+80 
-91 AWIGSDT
+91 
-98 LATLAEQSVKHPE
+98 
-111 FGILSP
+111 
-117 VHLNGSGEELDKG
+117 
-130 FASYAQLASIN
+130 
-141 NLPHR
+141 
-146 HEPISCPFINAA
+146 
-158 FWFIPVSTLQ
+158 
-168 RTGGFSPLFYH
+168 
-179 YGEDKDYVNRL
+179 
-190 HFHQYKI
+190 
-197 GYIPTV
+197 
-203 YGCHDRE
+203 
-210 FRKVSFEGFL
+210 
-220 RAERVYLLSEY
+220 RVYAEMLFRTS
-231 TNINYHFTQAFAY
+231 
-244 GILAG
+244 
-249 IKKLT
+249 KK
-254 IALLKGNIKYA
+254 NKYA

-320 SQFYPTGEQL
+320 SQFYPTDEQL

-532 QPVKITVVKK
+532 QPIKITVVKK

>member
-1 MKILTIIVSYNF
+1 MKTFSAICLALLAGGLSASAQGQEKKIEVIVENPWNAEKVDEPVVIDLSSLGAGFTVKSATVFDGTNEIPSQLDDMNGDTRADELAFVINLPASGKKTLNVILS
-13 EKWIERCLGSLKTS
+13 SLKS
-27 SHPTDIIVID
+27 D
-37 NCSNDRTVEI
+37 
-47 IKTQYTH
+47 KTYP
-54 VRLIENHANLGFGKA
+54 A
-69 NNIGMQLALQE
+69 
-80 GYDAVFLLNQD
+80 
-91 AWIGSDT
+91 
-98 LATLAEQSVKHPE
+98 
-111 FGILSP
+111 
-117 VHLNGSGEELDKG
+117 
-130 FASYAQLASIN
+130 
-141 NLPHR
+141 
-146 HEPISCPFINAA
+146 
-158 FWFIPVSTLQ
+158 
-168 RTGGFSPLFYH
+168 
-179 YGEDKDYVNRL
+179 
-190 HFHQYKI
+190 
-197 GYIPTV
+197 
-203 YGCHDRE
+203 
-210 FRKVSFEGFL
+210 
-220 RAERVYLLSEY
+220 RVYAEMLFRTS
-231 TNINYHFTQAFAY
+231 
-244 GILAG
+244 
-249 IKKLT
+249 KK
-254 IALLKGNIKYA
+254 NKYA

-320 SQFYPTGEQL
+320 SQFYPTDEQL

-484 ENFLYTISAPGKSSF
+484 ENFLYTISALGKSSF

>member
-1 MKILTIIVSYNF
+1 MKTFSAICLALLAGELSASAQGQEKKIEVIVENPWNA
-13 EKWIERCLGSLKTS
+13 EKVDEPVVIDLSSLGAGFTVKSATVFDGTNEIPSQLDDMNGDTRADELAFVINLPASGKKTLNVKLSSLKS
-27 SHPTDIIVID
+27 D
-37 NCSNDRTVEI
+37 
-47 IKTQYTH
+47 KTYP
-54 VRLIENHANLGFGKA
+54 A
-69 NNIGMQLALQE
+69 
-80 GYDAVFLLNQD
+80 
-91 AWIGSDT
+91 
-98 LATLAEQSVKHPE
+98 
-111 FGILSP
+111 
-117 VHLNGSGEELDKG
+117 
-130 FASYAQLASIN
+130 
-141 NLPHR
+141 
-146 HEPISCPFINAA
+146 
-158 FWFIPVSTLQ
+158 
-168 RTGGFSPLFYH
+168 
-179 YGEDKDYVNRL
+179 
-190 HFHQYKI
+190 
-197 GYIPTV
+197 
-203 YGCHDRE
+203 
-210 FRKVSFEGFL
+210 
-220 RAERVYLLSEY
+220 RVYAEMLFRTS
-231 TNINYHFTQAFAY
+231 
-244 GILAG
+244 
-249 IKKLT
+249 KK
-254 IALLKGNIKYA
+254 NKYA

-462 KETVGLA
+462 KETAGLA

>member
-1 MKILTIIVSYNF
+1 MKTFSAICLALLAGGLSASAQGQEKKIEVIVENPWNAEKVDEPVVIDLSSLGAGFTVKSATVFDGTNEIPSQLDDMNGDTRADELAFVINLPASGKKTLNVILS
-13 EKWIERCLGSLKTS
+13 SLKS
-27 SHPTDIIVID
+27 D
-37 NCSNDRTVEI
+37 
-47 IKTQYTH
+47 KTYP
-54 VRLIENHANLGFGKA
+54 A
-69 NNIGMQLALQE
+69 
-80 GYDAVFLLNQD
+80 
-91 AWIGSDT
+91 
-98 LATLAEQSVKHPE
+98 
-111 FGILSP
+111 
-117 VHLNGSGEELDKG
+117 
-130 FASYAQLASIN
+130 
-141 NLPHR
+141 
-146 HEPISCPFINAA
+146 
-158 FWFIPVSTLQ
+158 
-168 RTGGFSPLFYH
+168 
-179 YGEDKDYVNRL
+179 
-190 HFHQYKI
+190 
-197 GYIPTV
+197 
-203 YGCHDRE
+203 
-210 FRKVSFEGFL
+210 
-220 RAERVYLLSEY
+220 RVYAEMLFRTS
-231 TNINYHFTQAFAY
+231 
-244 GILAG
+244 
-249 IKKLT
+249 KK
-254 IALLKGNIKYA
+254 NKYA

-320 SQFYPTGEQL
+320 SQFYPTDEQL

-357 STLIKPVAVRG
+357 STLIKPIAVRG